1 MQIVRGVDYL
11 HSFDTPIMHRD
22 LKPENLLVDKGRIM
36 IADFGCSAL
45 VKGTRNTYCGTPDYV
60 APEVVMGQQQTE
72 KVDIW
77 GLGVLLFEMLTG
89 KSPFSPT
96 KEDLNRY
103 DYMTQLKDNII
114 KGWAQDL
121 NLLSDSARDL
131 FQRLVHRDPSKRPT
145 AKQILHHPWILS
157 NMYAKQS
164 QGRHHAQHDLQI
176 QDLRADQYFQG
187 PGVRR
192 ATGAVS

>member
-1 MQIVRGVDYL
+1 L
-11 HSFDTPIMHRD
+11 HSFNPPIMHRD
-22 LKPENLLVDKGRIM
+22 LKPENLLVDDGRIM
-36 IADFGCSAL
+36 IADFGCSSFA
-45 VKGTRNTYCGTPDYV
+45 KGTRNTYCGTPDYV
-60 APEVVMGQQQTE
+60 APEVVLGQQQTE

-114 KGWAQDL
+114 KGWVQDL
-121 NLLSDSARDL
+121 NLLSNNARDL
-131 FQRLVHRDPSKRPT
+131 FQRLVHCDPSKRPS

-157 NMYAKQS
+157 NM
-164 QGRHHAQHDLQI
+164 
-176 QDLRADQYFQG
+176 
-187 PGVRR
+187 
-192 ATGAVS
+192 